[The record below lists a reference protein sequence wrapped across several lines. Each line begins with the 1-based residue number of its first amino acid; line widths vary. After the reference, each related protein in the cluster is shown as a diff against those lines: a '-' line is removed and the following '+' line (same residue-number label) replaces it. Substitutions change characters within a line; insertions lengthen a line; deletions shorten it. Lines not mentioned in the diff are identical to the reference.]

1 MPKRLIALFFALSL
15 FIPTLVYGQG
25 QPQIT
30 QMMVELWPEYDRPM
44 MLVIYRVV
52 LDPQTSF
59 PVDLSFRIPTL
70 AGEPNAVAV
79 RQMDGSLVY
88 ATYER
93 QVSGEW
99 AFITVT
105 ATSPEVQLEYY
116 DPQLE
121 IDGQQR
127 HYEYRWLGD
136 YSVDSLTMR
145 VQEPIGATQIRFSP
159 DLGSPVQ
166 GEDDLLYYTEEV
178 GSLATGQS
186 FVVEIDYQK
195 STDALSVE
203 SLSVE
208 PSTPITDET
217 QGRVNLLSVLPW
229 VLGAF
234 GIFLI
239 GGGVWWYW
247 QSGGDATRPR
257 SRRRRKAARVRKSD
271 IPASSESGIY
281 CHQCGKRAHAGDRFC
296 RFCGTKL
303 RSQQDGQN

>member
-1 MPKRLIALFFALSL
+1 MPKRLIVLFSALLL
-15 FIPTLVYGQG
+15 FTPTLVFGQG

-30 QMMVELWPEYDRPM
+30 QLMVELWPEYDRPT
-44 MLVIYRVV
+44 MLVIYRLV
-52 LDPQTSF
+52 LEPQTSF
-59 PVDLSFRIPTL
+59 PVDLTFRIPTI

-93 QVSGEW
+93 QVIGEL

-116 DPQLE
+116 DPLLE

-127 HYEYRWLGD
+127 HYEFRWLGD

-145 VQEPIGATQIRFSP
+145 VQQPIGANQIRFSP
-159 DLGSPVQ
+159 DLGSPEE
-166 GEDDLLYYTEEV
+166 GEDGLLYYTEEV
-178 GSLATGQS
+178 GALEAGQS

-195 STDALSVE
+195 STDALSAE

-208 PSTPITDET
+208 PSAPITDET

-247 QSGGDATRPR
+247 QSGVEAAPAR
-257 SRRRRKAARVRKSD
+257 SRRRRKAARERKTD
-271 IPASSESGIY
+271 LPSSHERAIY
-281 CHQCGKRAHAGDRFC
+281 CHQCGKRANAGDRFC
-296 RFCGTKL
+296 RYCGTRL
-303 RSQQDGQN
+303 RSEQNG